1 MGRTTW
7 YYVYN
12 SIVVVCSI
20 SICSIRNALCVRTYI
35 MSIYNKQ
42 TKRPIDAD
50 HAAGVTDPKRK
61 KGGAAAVTDY

>member
-1 MGRTTW
+1 
-7 YYVYN
+7 
-12 SIVVVCSI
+12 
-20 SICSIRNALCVRTYI
+20 